1 MEVLYFLE
9 AFPIGYWVDE
19 DQTVGPDRSTSHSL
33 FVSWLKKKNG
43 EDYKGICYGVLVKS
57 LKQLVTSNAKK
68 KAFVFLMRFFK
79 SG

>member
-1 MEVLYFLE
+1 MFEIRFIAEDDDDRFLLKRINEIMEVLYFLE

-43 EDYKGICYGVLVKS
+43 EDYKGIC
-57 LKQLVTSNAKK
+57 
-68 KAFVFLMRFFK
+68 
-79 SG
+79 

>member
-1 MEVLYFLE
+1 MFEIRFIAEDDDDRFLLKRINEIMEVLYFLE

-43 EDYKGICYGVLVKS
+43 EDYKGTY
-57 LKQLVTSNAKK
+57 
-68 KAFVFLMRFFK
+68 
-79 SG
+79 

>member
-1 MEVLYFLE
+1 MFEIRFIAEDDDDRFLLKRINEIMEVLYFVE

-43 EDYKGICYGVLVKS
+43 EDYKGTC
-57 LKQLVTSNAKK
+57 
-68 KAFVFLMRFFK
+68 
-79 SG
+79 

>member
-43 EDYKGICYGVLVKS
+43 EDYKGTC
-57 LKQLVTSNAKK
+57 
-68 KAFVFLMRFFK
+68 
-79 SG
+79 

>member
-1 MEVLYFLE
+1 MFEIRFIAEDDDDRFLLKRINEIMKVLYFLE

-43 EDYKGICYGVLVKS
+43 EDYKGTC
-57 LKQLVTSNAKK
+57 
-68 KAFVFLMRFFK
+68 
-79 SG
+79 

>member
-1 MEVLYFLE
+1 MFEIRFIAEDDDDRFLFKRINEIMEVLYFLE

-43 EDYKGICYGVLVKS
+43 EDYKDTC
-57 LKQLVTSNAKK
+57 
-68 KAFVFLMRFFK
+68 
-79 SG
+79 

>member
-1 MEVLYFLE
+1 MFEIQFIAEDDDDRFLLKRINEIMEVLYFVE

-43 EDYKGICYGVLVKS
+43 EDYKGTC
-57 LKQLVTSNAKK
+57 
-68 KAFVFLMRFFK
+68 
-79 SG
+79 

>member
-1 MEVLYFLE
+1 MFEIRFIAEDDDDRFLLKRINEIMEVLYFLE

-43 EDYKGICYGVLVKS
+43 EDYKGTC
-57 LKQLVTSNAKK
+57 
-68 KAFVFLMRFFK
+68 
-79 SG
+79 